1 MRRSTHGQL
10 LRLIALSPVGLI
22 ATPTLAQQAPE
33 GEDPVA
39 EEIIVTSSRI
49 RRSEDTFS
57 NPVLAIPAESIRY
70 SGTTS
75 LATYLKETPALAGS
89 QDANDNAGSN
99 AQIGTTGLSL
109 LDLRNLGVER
119 TLVLVDGRRH
129 VAALP
134 GTAAI
139 DVDTIPI
146 ALVERIEVQTGGA
159 SAIYGA
165 DGVSGVVNFIMKK
178 DFEGVDVRAQM
189 GRSGHGDA
197 DSRLFSA
204 AAGLNFHE
212 GRGNVTFA
220 LEHASEDRL
229 HASRRDFAGG
239 GSRHLL
245 VDNPFDRNDDP
256 NVYDHIPLNDVRFWD
271 SSPNGAIDIELDFVN
286 DFDGDGTP
294 WDFGVLPPVDGSAP
308 VPPIYAQGG
317 DGTPLDR
324 YIGDLLPE
332 IERST
337 ANLFVNYELA
347 PAATVF
353 GELKFSRSESF
364 SEAQPTFDFFLWLEP
379 DYAFTPSTIAAA
391 AAGGPIF
398 MSRDNFDLGVRN
410 EDIDRETL
418 RGVLGIGGDIT
429 DNVRYE
435 ASYVYGETEVDNH
448 IGNNRYNDRFAAA
461 LDAVVDPA
469 TGDIVCRSN
478 LDPSAEP
485 ANISWQGWNTYEPIA
500 GTWAGSFTPGPNSGC
515 VPLNLFGEGS
525 PSQEAIDWIMLESF
539 STSKITQEVVQA
551 FVSGSTA
558 DWFELPAGPLGF
570 ALGAEWRKE
579 ESESMPP
586 LEDQLGQTFG
596 NILLPSRGDYDVAE
610 AFAEI
615 SVPLLSNRPF
625 AEILSVDGAVRL
637 SDYSTIGSATTWKAG
652 VIWSPIRS
660 IAVRGTLAEATRAPN
675 IAELF
680 DPGGQDFQ
688 LINDPCDSTRLDE
701 GSSTRAANCEALL
714 TALGVD
720 PGSFTD
726 PNSASVAG
734 VSQGNPDLEEE
745 IAETTTIGLV
755 LRPEFAPS
763 LAISIDWYDVELTN
777 AISTAT
783 PEEAAQICVDSPSLD
798 NDFCGLITRE
808 PGTGA
813 IASFLTLP
821 VNVADF
827 RTEGYDFTVNYQLDP
842 ADIGMQRD
850 IGMFNF
856 RLIGNKLEELT
867 FIRLP
872 GAEPDPELGEEDK
885 PEWQMNLDVTWQLAS
900 LLVNY
905 GINYFDE
912 TYRYTYQQRRADTD
926 IVAPAYY
933 KYDARFTHDMQVR
946 YAFDNGIAVYG
957 GVNNLTDQEPDLGED
972 FYPVSAV
979 GRFWYLGATFSRF

>member
-57 NPVLAIPAESIRY
+57 NPVLAIPAESIQY

-271 SSPNGAIDIELDFVN
+271 SSPNGAIDVELDFVN

-379 DYAFTPSTIAAA
+379 DYAFTPANIAAA
-391 AAGGPIF
+391 GAGGPIF

-615 SVPLLSNRPF
+615 SVPLLANRPF

-660 IAVRGTLAEATRAPN
+660 IALRGTLAEATRAPN

-688 LINDPCDSTRLDE
+688 LINDPCDRTRLDE

-734 VSQGNPDLEEE
+734 VSQGNPNLEEE
-745 IAETTTIGLV
+745 IAETTTIGIV

-763 LAISIDWYDVELTN
+763 LAISIDWYDVELTS
-777 AISTAT
+777 AIASAT
-783 PEEAAQICVDSPSLD
+783 PEEAAQICVDSPTLD

-850 IGMFNF
+850 IGLFDF

-900 LLVNY
+900 VLVNY

-933 KYDARFTHDMQVR
+933 KYDARFTHDVQMR
-946 YAFDNGIAVYG
+946 YAFDNGLAVYG